1 MTLNF
6 FGKTFQWTFLLIILA
21 ELLSLTI
28 YLLPPLNQAVF
39 LIIILLTLILSLM
52 KLEYGFYLLL
62 AELFIGGQ
70 GHLFDLNINGLTIS
84 IRMGLFLVILGAWI
98 VKSQNYISRLK
109 AKSYHRQGG
118 IPPSIKNMWRDKL
131 TAKSLIYFLLY
142 TAILFGIVNGLTN
155 NNLTNVFFDANAWLY
170 FALIPVFLTV
180 IKDQKILENIFQILV
195 AATSYLS
202 LKTIVVLF
210 LFSRNFAGV
219 GSWFYHWLR
228 ASGVGEVTYI
238 SGTLFRVFFQSHV
251 YVLISLLI
259 VLFFLIN
266 QFKIKG
272 GQKFTP
278 HFIYIYLASL
288 AIFISQS
295 RSYWVGAFVAL
306 IFLIVILIWLAKIK
320 IKKIALITAIIAF
333 SLISQFYLIE
343 LITGNYA
350 GNLVAQRFKNLPQE
364 AAGISRLNQLKPLS
378 EAIFQKLIFGY
389 GFGKT
394 LTYESRDPRIL
405 QTHPD
410 GIYTTYAFEWGYL
423 DIALKLGVV
432 GLGIYLAL
440 IGYLFYLGLKN
451 YKLQITNYKQISNL
465 KFQIPKTKS
474 LNDALQTTSYQLQA
488 GLLIGLITLI
498 VTNIFSPYLNHPLG
512 IGYVMLLTA
521 IFNLKD

>member
-1 MTLNF
+1 
-6 FGKTFQWTFLLIILA
+6 
-21 ELLSLTI
+21 
-28 YLLPPLNQAVF
+28 
-39 LIIILLTLILSLM
+39 
-52 KLEYGFYLLL
+52 
-62 AELFIGGQ
+62 
-70 GHLFDLNINGLTIS
+70 
-84 IRMGLFLVILGAWI
+84 
-98 VKSQNYISRLK
+98 
-109 AKSYHRQGG
+109 
-118 IPPSIKNMWRDKL
+118 
-131 TAKSLIYFLLY
+131 
-142 TAILFGIVNGLTN
+142 
-155 NNLTNVFFDANAWLY
+155 
-170 FALIPVFLTV
+170 
-180 IKDQKILENIFQILV
+180 
-195 AATSYLS
+195 YLS

-219 GSWFYHWLR
+219 GGWFYHWLR

-238 SGTLFRVFFQSHV
+238 SGALFRVFLQSQV
-251 YVLISLLI
+251 YVLIAFFV
-259 VLFFLIN
+259 VLTFLII
-266 QFKIKG
+266 QMKSGDWK
-272 GQKFTP
+272 K
-278 HFIYIYLASL
+278 HFSPYFYLYLSSL

-295 RSYWVGAFVAL
+295 RSYWVGAVAAL
-306 IFLIVILIWLAKIK
+306 IFLIILAIWLFKIK
-320 IKKIALITAIIAF
+320 LKKIAFILTILAIA
-333 SLISQFYLIE
+333 LVSQFYLIE

-350 GNLVAQRFKNLPQE
+350 VNLVAQRFKNLPQE